1 MKRIIVLGGTGFLGS
16 RTVRA
21 LSSVPGFE
29 VHPASRHTQPPVDC
43 TRPETF
49 GALEG
54 AALVIDLS
62 NATTTPPDELIDWCL
77 AHQVPVLEATSDSSC
92 LERLSQRFA
101 GTTGRLV
108 LGGGIFTGLS
118 NLLAR
123 SAADQAQATTGLTLG
138 IASSP
143 FSGAGVGTI
152 ELMISILAT
161 PVVRWEGGRR
171 VEATLGAAPV
181 VDFPLARRPTLR
193 APFAEAF
200 MLHASTHVP
209 NVEVLFA
216 PKPGALVTAFTLLPA
231 AFGRSRLGQS
241 LLRAYFTVL
250 RRWVLHSVSTSV
262 ELIATAT
269 GVSTVTRSLVT
280 TDGMQAGA
288 WALAATAEG
297 VLGRTGAGVQ
307 FIDEVVGLDAIVAR
321 ANELA
326 GHQIVEVTPWP
337 NAPN

>member
-1 MKRIIVLGGTGFLGS
+1 MKRIIVLGGTGFLGA
-16 RTVRA
+16 RTLRA
-21 LSSVPGFE
+21 LSSVPGLE
-29 VHPASRHTQPPVDC
+29 VQPASRHTPPPVDC

-62 NATTTPPDELIDWCL
+62 NATTTPPDELIAWCL
-77 AHQVPVLEATSDSSC
+77 AHQVPVLEATSDSRC
-92 LERLSQRFA
+92 IERLAQRFA
-101 GTTGRLV
+101 STTGRLV
-108 LGGGIFTGLS
+108 LGAGIFTGLS

-123 SAADQAQATTGLTLG
+123 AAADQAQAPSRLTLG

-152 ELMISILAT
+152 ELMLAILAT
-161 PVVRWEGGRR
+161 PVVRWVNGQR
-171 VEATLGAAPV
+171 VEAPLGAGPV
-181 VDFPLARRPTLR
+181 VDFPHARRPTLR

-200 MLHASTHVP
+200 MLHTSTLVP
-209 NVEVLFA
+209 DVEVLFA

-250 RRWVLHSVSTSV
+250 RRWLLRSVATSV
-262 ELIATAT
+262 ELVATAIGANT
-269 GVSTVTRSLVT
+269 ITRSLVT

-288 WALAATAEG
+288 WALAAMAQG
-297 VLGRTGAGVQ
+297 VLGREGAGVQ
-307 FIDEVVGLDAIVAR
+307 FIDDVVGLDAIVAR
-321 ANELA
+321 TNELA
-326 GHQIVEVTPWP
+326 GHQVVEVTH
-337 NAPN
+337 